1 MISSFS
7 FFFSSVPK
15 RLDGAWILDD
25 LPSVGYEKKNEIKKS
40 LTSADIRRYDTS
52 YIPEDM
58 AQACTSA
65 VHGKK
70 MKKERQIYSYS
81 YSTPL

>member
-1 MISSFS
+1 M
-7 FFFSSVPK
+7 K
-15 RLDGAWILDD
+15 
-25 LPSVGYEKKNEIKKS
+25 KKNEIKKS